1 MERKRGSLKS
11 NVIHCR
17 ESKIAVIRV
26 ISEINIRTCQQ
37 SRSSLRCVITITPTL
52 KEMWSLTEQ
61 EGTRKASGHERKNG
75 RERKKEVDEH
85 KER

>member
-1 MERKRGSLKS
+1 M
-11 NVIHCR
+11 
-17 ESKIAVIRV
+17 IRV

-61 EGTRKASGHERKNG
+61 EGTRKASGHERKIG
-75 RERKKEVDEH
+75 RERSAKKKRELPEWLT
-85 KER
+85 RST